1 MQITMPGAM
10 DIDRV
15 EFGSNRSM
23 PPASGRREPAARVG
37 SRSISMAS
45 GTTRLARRIWLFEG
59 KKRARQRPAGLFV
72 NLREEG
78 RRIGRGRYAA
88 SGLENFSTVAL
99 TRALIGAIASLV
111 TLTPISDSLEP
122 SATSESKVDLA

>member
-1 MQITMPGAM
+1 MRITMPGAM
-10 DIDRV
+10 DDDRV
-15 EFGSNRSM
+15 RRGS
-23 PPASGRREPAARVG
+23 EPADSPGFRPLRRAGWAQG

-59 KKRARQRPAGLFV
+59 KKRARQRSAGLPATLPKERV
-72 NLREEG
+72 R
-78 RRIGRGRYAA
+78 RYAA

-111 TLTPISDSLEP
+111 TFTPISDSLEL